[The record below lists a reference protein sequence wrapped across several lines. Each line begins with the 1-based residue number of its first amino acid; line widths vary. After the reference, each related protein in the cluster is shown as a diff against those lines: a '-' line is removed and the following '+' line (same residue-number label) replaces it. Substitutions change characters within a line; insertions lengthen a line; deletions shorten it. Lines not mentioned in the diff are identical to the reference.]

1 MRFFRDRLFSF
12 VPLGLLPLMDM
23 SVDQVGPYVRGLG
36 PQFRQF
42 VAEFIIQQISSIAGS
57 IIVSLTRLFFSGGGV

>member
-23 SVDQVGPYVRGLG
+23 SADQIGPYIRGLG
-36 PQFRQF
+36 PSLRQF
-42 VAEFIIQQISSIAGS
+42 VAEFIIQQLSAIAGS
-57 IIVSLTRLFFSGGGV
+57 IIVSVTRLFFSGFGS